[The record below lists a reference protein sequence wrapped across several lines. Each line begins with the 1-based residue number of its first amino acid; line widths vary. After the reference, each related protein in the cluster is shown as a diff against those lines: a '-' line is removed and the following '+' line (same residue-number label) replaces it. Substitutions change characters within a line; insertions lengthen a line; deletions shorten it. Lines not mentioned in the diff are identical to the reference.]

1 MVLGIYDYVYGIAQ
15 LAAGFLAII
24 AGFIAI
30 SLFSTARKKS
40 ALAAWR
46 WILMALVI
54 FTIVEVVG
62 GLRTFGFDIAP
73 YWTHILTSVILALLI
88 IALVVQI
95 HLNKGWKE

>member
-24 AGFIAI
+24 AGFIAL
-30 SLFSTARKKS
+30 SLLGAARKKKELS
-40 ALAAWR
+40 SWR
-46 WILMALVI
+46 WLLIALVV
-54 FTIVEVVG
+54 FVIVEVVG
-62 GLRTFGFDIAP
+62 ALRTFGFDIAP
-73 YWTHILTSVILALLI
+73 YWTHILTSIILALLI